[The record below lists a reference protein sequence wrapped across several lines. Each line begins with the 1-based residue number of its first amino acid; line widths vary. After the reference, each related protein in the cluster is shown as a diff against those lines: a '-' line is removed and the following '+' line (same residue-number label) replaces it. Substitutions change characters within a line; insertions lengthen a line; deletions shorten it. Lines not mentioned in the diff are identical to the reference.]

1 MTSRRPVPPLAIIGL
16 ATSLGLALRELPLL
30 LRPTPPS
37 AIPAV
42 ETANAEDL
50 LARGECIPS
59 RLLRDPRT
67 TFLLPVAS
75 RALAEMLSKEAS
87 GTPFELR
94 TRDELRSILEAVP
107 GIGPK
112 RSALLL
118 PLICSRD

>member
-1 MTSRRPVPPLAIIGL
+1 MTSRRTVPPLAIIGL

-30 LRPTPPS
+30 LRPTSPS
-37 AIPAV
+37 TIPAV
-42 ETANAEDL
+42 ESANAEDL

-59 RLLRDPRT
+59 RLIRDPRT

-75 RALAEMLSKEAS
+75 RALAETLSKEAS
-87 GTPFELR
+87 RTPFELR
-94 TRDELRSILEAVP
+94 TRAELRDLLETVP

-118 PLICSRD
+118 PLFCSRD